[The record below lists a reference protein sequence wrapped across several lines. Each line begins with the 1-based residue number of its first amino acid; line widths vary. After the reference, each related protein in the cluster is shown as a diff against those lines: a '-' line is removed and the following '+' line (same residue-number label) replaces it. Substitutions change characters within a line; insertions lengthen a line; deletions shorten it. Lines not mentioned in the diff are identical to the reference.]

1 MKQRQCKGDL
11 PMTKSSARIKGAR
24 QRISLMLRTRST
36 ALTLLWTLTLLM
48 LMSSTPR
55 ISAQVLYGRLTGNI
69 TDPTG
74 AQVPNAHVVATE
86 TATGVVHEADT
97 NAQGTYLFTD
107 LNPGSYKLLVT
118 AQGFAASG
126 MGGLSLQANSTI
138 RADLTMKL
146 GTTSEQITV
155 STAPPELK
163 TEEADTSYNISQT
176 QMQELPT
183 TSSTGRNF
191 QSLYRLV
198 PGSTPPAEQN
208 SAGSNPQRSQAVNV
222 NGVSNATN
230 TTRIDG
236 AVDAYPWLAYLV
248 AYLPPTDGI
257 ENIDV
262 VTGSFNAEQGAAG
275 GSAINVTI
283 KSGTNQFHGSV
294 WEYNSIKQ
302 FNALTWSNRTGVA
315 PKNIYNEYGFSIG
328 GPVKRNKLFFFFD
341 YNKVPIRKAIGGT
354 YVTVPTMAM
363 RGGDFTATDVKIYD
377 PASGT
382 ATGTGKTQ
390 FTGNIISSARISKA
404 ASTLLAK
411 LPAPNAGAAG
421 ALTNN
426 YTNTAVNSFEREN
439 YDTKIN
445 YTPTQMTSFFGHY
458 SISPSDISDPQVF
471 GFNPGGGTWDGGQ
484 PGHATGRIQNVGLGF
499 THGFTANFLMDA
511 NAGFTRQ
518 RLGANSDDFSLG
530 DYGTSTLGIP
540 GTNWSGSS
548 YYAGIPGFYFTTY
561 ASLGNANSG
570 SPFLFKDN
578 QYTANAN
585 ASWIHGKHAI
595 RFGGEYLHA
604 AINHIQPGSGSY
616 STPRGSF
623 IFGGGATA
631 ASGATIS
638 YINSFA
644 DFLLGQATQYQK
656 GVQSFNPEPLRYS
669 TFAFY
674 AQDTFQ
680 LTHDITLNYGVRY
693 EYYPIPVGDHFG
705 SVLYDPSIRSTV
717 ADSTYGTHTV
727 GTVLVGGK
735 GSTAQHA
742 GISNGWGMIVPRFG
756 ISYRLDNKTVIR
768 GGFGITTDPDT
779 LRGLLQAYPAAVT
792 TSVTGA
798 NSYVAATS
806 LNTGLQSTTTQV
818 GIPTLTLPDISSGS
832 IALPSS
838 ISTVTIPKDFR
849 RGYIQSDN
857 ISVQRELPLH
867 LVASVA
873 YVGTHAVRQQ
883 SSVNINA
890 SYPGGGT
897 AGRLL
902 NSTYGTGTNDSD
914 INALQPF
921 RGSRYH
927 GLQTQLTR
935 SSDIHGATGI
945 IYTFSKA
952 QNASDN
958 SQASGLTFAYPT
970 YWNRNWSLAGYDR
983 KHNFQWWTIY
993 NLPFGRDQKYFTSGP
1008 LAYIVGGW
1016 KLSTALSRVSGT
1028 PLTITGSN
1036 AFSAYG
1042 NTTVA
1047 DRVAGVNMTLSGRNY
1062 SGSGFRYLNPAA
1074 FADVTSSTAS
1084 TPRFGTAGRNCV
1096 RGPGYFDL
1104 DAGLKKTFPIWSSVR
1119 FEFAAESFNITN
1131 TPQFANPSTTVTS
1144 STFGLITTS
1153 NSNRSLRLSGRISF

>member
-1 MKQRQCKGDL
+1 MMQMGERHTVRD
-11 PMTKSSARIKGAR
+11 SSTVRRAGLQIPLSEKAPGQGTVVIAARLAFG
-24 QRISLMLRTRST
+24 LF
-36 ALTLLWTLTLLM
+36 LLM
-48 LMSSTPR
+48 NGLPQAT
-55 ISAQVLYGRLTGNI
+55 AQVLYGRLTGNV

-74 AQVPNAHVVATE
+74 AEVTNAHVVTTE
-86 TATGVVHEADT
+86 VATGVVHEADT
-97 NAQGTYLFTD
+97 NAQGVYSLSD
-107 LNPGSYKLLVT
+107 LNPGTYKVIAT
-118 AQGFAASG
+118 APGFVSAGQGGIA
-126 MGGLSLQANSTI
+126 LSANSTV
-138 RADLTMKL
+138 RADIVLKI
-146 GTTSEQITV
+146 GAASEQITV
-155 STAPPELK
+155 TTAPPELK

-198 PGSTPPAEQN
+198 PGSTPPSEQN
-208 SAGSNPQRSQAVNV
+208 SAGANPQRSQSVNV

-283 KSGTNQFHGSV
+283 KSGTNRFHGSV

-302 FNALTWSNRTGVA
+302 FNALAWSNHTGIT

-328 GPVKRNKLFFFFD
+328 GPVRRNKLFFFFD

-354 YVTVPTMAM
+354 YLTVPTMDM
-363 RGGDFTATDVKIYD
+363 RAGNFSGTGVNIYD
-377 PASGT
+377 PVTGN
-382 ATGTGKTQ
+382 ATGVGKSQ
-390 FTGNIISSARISKA
+390 FSGNQILSGRISQA
-404 ASTLLAK
+404 ASIMLAN
-411 LPAPNAGAAG
+411 LPKPNAGASG
-421 ALTNN
+421 ALINN
-426 YTNTAVNSFEREN
+426 YSSTAVNAFNRES
-439 YDTKIN
+439 YDTKIT

-458 SISPSDISDPQVF
+458 SISPSDISDPQIF

-484 PGHATGRIQNVGLGF
+484 PGHALGRIQNIGLGL
-499 THGFTANFLMDA
+499 THGFTSNFLMDA
-511 NAGFTRQ
+511 NVGFTRQ

-530 DYGTSTLGIP
+530 DYGTDTLGIP
-540 GTNWSGSS
+540 GTNWNGSS
-548 YYAGIPGFYFTTY
+548 YYQGIPAFYFTTF
-561 ASLGNANSG
+561 AGLGNANSG

-578 QYTANAN
+578 QYTGSAN
-585 ASWIHGKHAI
+585 ASWMHGKHTI

-616 STPRGSF
+616 STARGSF

-631 ASGATIS
+631 QSGSTIS

-644 DFLLGQATQYQK
+644 DFLLGQSTQYQK
-656 GVQSFNPEPLRYS
+656 GEQSFNPEPLRYS

-680 LTHDITLNYGVRY
+680 LTHDITLNYGARY
-693 EYYPIPVGDHFG
+693 EYYPMPVGDHFG
-705 SVLYDPSIRSTV
+705 SVLYDPSVRSTV
-717 ADSTYGTHTV
+717 TDSTYGTHTV

-735 GSTAQHA
+735 GSTSQHA

-779 LRGLLQAYPAAVT
+779 LRGLVQAYPAAVT
-792 TSVTGA
+792 TSVSGT

-806 LNTGLQSTTTQV
+806 LNAGLQSTTTQV
-818 GIPTLTLPDISSGS
+818 GIPTLTIPDISSGS

-838 ISTVTIPKDFR
+838 ISTVTIPKNFR

-857 ISVQRELPLH
+857 LSVQREIPYK

-890 SYPGGGT
+890 SSLNGGT

-902 NSTYGTGTNDSD
+902 NTTYGAGTNDTD
-914 INALQPF
+914 LNALQPF
-921 RGSRYH
+921 RGSRYN

-935 SSDIHGATGI
+935 EADIHGATGI

-952 QNASDN
+952 QDASDN

-970 YWNRNWSLAGYDR
+970 AWNRNWALAGYDR
-983 KHNFQWWTIY
+983 KHNFQWWTTY
-993 NLPFGRDQKYFTSGP
+993 NLPFGRGQKYFTSGP
-1008 LAYIVGGW
+1008 LSYFIGGW
-1016 KLSTALSRVSGT
+1016 KLSTILSRVSGT
-1028 PLTITGSN
+1028 PLTITASSTFSTYGST
-1036 AFSAYG
+1036 AL
-1042 NTTVA
+1042 A
-1047 DRVAGVNMTLSGRNY
+1047 DRVSGVGMVLSGRKY
-1062 SGSGFRYLNPAA
+1062 SGSGYRYINPAA
-1074 FADVTSSTAS
+1074 FADVTSATAP
-1084 TPRFGTAGRNCV
+1084 TPRYGTSGRNCV
-1096 RGPGYFDL
+1096 RGPGFFDL
-1104 DAGLKKTFPIWSSVR
+1104 DAGLKKSFPIWSSVKM
-1119 FEFAAESFNITN
+1119 EFAAEAFDVTN
-1131 TPQFANPSTTVTS
+1131 TPQFANPAVAVNS
-1144 STFGLITTS
+1144 STFGIVSSS
-1153 NSNRSLRLSGRISF
+1153 NVNRSMRLSGRISF